1 MTEAASEAEAEVAAE
16 AASEAELAA
25 EAASEAALAA
35 ALELWLLAIA
45 GKNSKREP
53 ATESASSMFSQPKE

>member
-1 MTEAASEAEAEVAAE
+1 MTEAASEVEAEV
-16 AASEAELAA
+16 AA

-45 GKNSKREP
+45 GKKSKREP

>member
-1 MTEAASEAEAEVAAE
+1 MTEAASEAEADVAAE
-16 AASEAELAA
+16 AAS

-45 GKNSKREP
+45 GKKSKREP
-53 ATESASSMFSQPKE
+53 ATESASSMVSQPKE